1 MADSSMFV
9 FDANSHAVHKI
20 TSREEA
26 LVCRL
31 FANFDTTWGHPALQ
45 DRLRRARK
53 QPSSQS
59 ILNGM
64 TLFSTVWTASKL
76 PEFQS
81 YKVVWDAMRAHL
93 ENDGV
98 LAAVVSRFNAY
109 VSRKGTSAHL
119 DRVNKSK
126 AQRETY
132 PKILPRMDCA
142 MSTDWKDVKCQTR
155 RTRPSNLSPENP
167 HHSNRVLSTAPIY
180 GCSPSPPIHASSS
193 SKHLFSH
200 SPTPQLGPSEW
211 ASCYEDEELY
221 DRSTHSSDPH
231 SDLHPHPFASS
242 CFGPG
247 PAQAQTH
254 VSQETGHFGA
264 VPNATLSLYHTHRME
279 QKLLQ
284 PPEQRLPLYPPSL
297 ASPSPFSEAYSETQQ
312 SLLEYG
318 ASVPSILTPRY
329 FHQHEAQLNS
339 YSTTGQ
345 AYLQKPTVPLPYLP
359 YHNQSP
365 TIFSSN
371 STVSDDSAFVPPQ
384 NNYWRGYTTDG
395 KLADEYASDAYKM
408 QDE

>member
-1 MADSSMFV
+1 MFV
-9 FDANSHAVHKI
+9 FDGNSHAVHKI
-20 TSREEA
+20 TSGEEA
-26 LVCRL
+26 LVYRL

-45 DRLRRARK
+45 DRLRRAGK
-53 QPSSQS
+53 QPRSQS
-59 ILNGM
+59 VLNGM

-109 VSRKGTSAHL
+109 VSRKGNSAHL

-132 PKILPRMDCA
+132 PKILPKMDCA
-142 MSTDWKDVKCQTR
+142 MSTDGEDAKCQTR

-180 GCSPSPPIHASSS
+180 DCSPSPPIHASSS
-193 SKHLFSH
+193 SKHLFSQ

-221 DRSTHSSDPH
+221 DQSTHSSDPH

-247 PAQAQTH
+247 PAQAQLETH
-254 VSQETGHFGA
+254 VPQETGHFGA
-264 VPNATLSLYHTHRME
+264 VPNATVFSYHTHRME
-279 QKLLQ
+279 YEQKLIQ
-284 PPEQRLPLYPPSL
+284 PPEQRLQLYPPSI

-312 SLLEYG
+312 SLPEFG
-318 ASVPSILTPRY
+318 ASMPSILTPRH

-339 YSTTGQ
+339 SSTIGQ
-345 AYLQKPTVPLPYLP
+345 AYWQNSTVPLPYLP
-359 YHNQSP
+359 YHNQSS
-365 TIFSSN
+365 TIFSLN
-371 STVSDDSAFVPPQ
+371 STVSDNSAFVPPQ
-384 NNYWRGYTTDG
+384 NNYWRGYTDG
-395 KLADEYASDAYKM
+395 KFAEGYASDAYKM